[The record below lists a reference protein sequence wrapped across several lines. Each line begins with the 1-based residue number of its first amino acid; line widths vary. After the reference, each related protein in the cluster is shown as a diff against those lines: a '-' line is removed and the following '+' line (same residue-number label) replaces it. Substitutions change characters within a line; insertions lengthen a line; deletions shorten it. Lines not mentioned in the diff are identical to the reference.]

1 MPLKSKGFIAEA
13 IEVQFDKPPAIEK
26 KPPCPDGF
34 SWRGDS
40 YRVLSLLEQWR
51 DYSRRGS
58 MQHTMKPANLRKAAR
73 RGSWGVG
80 RFYFR
85 VQTDNGQ
92 FFELYYDR
100 APKDIDNRKGN
111 WVLFQ
116 ELVEE

>member
-1 MPLKSKGFIAEA
+1 
-13 IEVQFDKPPAIEK
+13 
-26 KPPCPDGF
+26 
-34 SWRGDS
+34 
-40 YRVLSLLEQWR
+40 
-51 DYSRRGS
+51 

-92 FFELYYDR
+92 IFELYYDR

-111 WVLFQ
+111 WILFQ
-116 ELVEE
+116 ELIEVEEF